1 MVYSCFHFTLSI
13 RKEVSLCVRMVLCAV
28 YGCSKRSG
36 RDKNVSFYR
45 LPAVNIPHRNTQKQ
59 HKAYELRLKRRA
71 GYLAAIGR
79 KNIPKS
85 LKNWRV
91 CSRHFLSKKS
101 ASLYDATNPEWLSTL
116 HLGKEPTADS
126 TAANK
131 SQSSDD

>member
-1 MVYSCFHFTLSI
+1 MVYNCFRFTSSI
-13 RKEVSLCVRMVLCAV
+13 RKEVCLCVRMVLCAV
-28 YGCSKRSG
+28 YGSSKRSG

-45 LPAVNIPHRNTQKQ
+45 LPAVNIPCRNTQKQ
-59 HKAYELRLKRRA
+59 HKAYELRLKHRA

-91 CSRHFLSKKS
+91 WSRHFIS
-101 ASLYDATNPEWLSTL
+101 ASLYDVTNPEWLPTL
-116 HLGKEPTADS
+116 HLGNEPTADS